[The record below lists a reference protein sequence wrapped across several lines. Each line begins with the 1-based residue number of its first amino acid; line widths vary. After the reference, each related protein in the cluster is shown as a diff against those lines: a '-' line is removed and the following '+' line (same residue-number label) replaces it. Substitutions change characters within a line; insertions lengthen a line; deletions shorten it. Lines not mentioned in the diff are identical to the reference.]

1 MPINCNFF
9 ALLKDDSVKKIE
21 LAQSVTEDIRNIFI
35 NSSYTLLND
44 DTEQI
49 LFDGNFKV
57 DEDEILYVEKELPA
71 TITEANSNPIGIET
85 LNLSD
90 DDIKALFWIE
100 DNIYYFQNFDKR
112 KLLQN
117 KSIIF
122 WSNNTFNKLN
132 ENAFI
137 VDNSINAIHKEG
149 KFYFK
154 SYANANKIIPLIEFF
169 EAASDIKIDEFA
181 QNDKL
186 AMDAEWLKGNSN
198 NDIRKHIT
206 FIQKSDILKKAKP
219 KSIKKTALKFNL
231 AIDLDPNDKI
241 ILPNDKKKCKEILYF
256 LNEQY
261 YEGLISGKKFKT
273 NSKREI

>member
-137 VDNSINAIHKEG
+137 V
-149 KFYFK
+149 
-154 SYANANKIIPLIEFF
+154 IIVLMP
-169 EAASDIKIDEFA
+169 
-181 QNDKL
+181 
-186 AMDAEWLKGNSN
+186 
-198 NDIRKHIT
+198 
-206 FIQKSDILKKAKP
+206 
-219 KSIKKTALKFNL
+219 SIKKENS
-231 AIDLDPNDKI
+231 
-241 ILPNDKKKCKEILYF
+241 ILNPMQMQIK
-256 LNEQY
+256 
-261 YEGLISGKKFKT
+261 
-273 NSKREI
+273 

>member
-21 LAQSVTEDIRNIFI
+21 LTQSVTEDIRNIFI
-35 NSSYTLLND
+35 NSLYTLLND

-49 LFDGNFKV
+49 LFDGNFNV
-57 DEDEILYVEKELPA
+57 TENEILYVEKELPT
-71 TITEANSNPIGIET
+71 TITEANSNPIGIEV

-117 KSIIF
+117 KSVIF
-122 WSNNTFNKLN
+122 WNNNTFNKLN

-154 SYANANKIIPLIEFF
+154 SYANANKIIPLIDFF

-186 AMDAEWLKGNSN
+186 TMDAKWLKENSN

-206 FIQKSDILKKAKP
+206 FISKSNILKKANPNK
-219 KSIKKTALKFNL
+219 IKKMASKFSLN
-231 AIDLDPNDKI
+231 IDLDNNRIK
-241 ILPNDKKKCKEILYF
+241 LPNNKKECKEILYF

-261 YEGLISGKKFKT
+261 YEGLISKKKFKT

>member
-9 ALLKDDSVKKIE
+9 ALLKDDSIKKIE
-21 LAQSVTEDIRNIFI
+21 LTQSVTEDIKNIFI

-49 LFDGNFKV
+49 LFDGNFNV
-57 DEDEILYVEKELPA
+57 TENEILYVEKELPT

-117 KSIIF
+117 KSVIF
-122 WSNNTFNKLN
+122 WNNNTFNKLN

-137 VDNSINAIHKEG
+137 IVLM
-149 KFYFK
+149 
-154 SYANANKIIPLIEFF
+154 P
-169 EAASDIKIDEFA
+169 
-181 QNDKL
+181 
-186 AMDAEWLKGNSN
+186 
-198 NDIRKHIT
+198 
-206 FIQKSDILKKAKP
+206 
-219 KSIKKTALKFNL
+219 SIKKENS
-231 AIDLDPNDKI
+231 
-241 ILPNDKKKCKEILYF
+241 ILNPMQMQIK
-256 LNEQY
+256 
-261 YEGLISGKKFKT
+261 
-273 NSKREI
+273 

>member
-9 ALLKDDSVKKIE
+9 ALLKDDSIKKIE
-21 LAQSVTEDIRNIFI
+21 LAQSVTEDIKNIFI
-35 NSSYTLLND
+35 DSSYTLLND

-49 LFDGNFKV
+49 LFDGNFNV
-57 DEDEILYVEKELPA
+57 TEDEILYVEKELPT

-85 LNLSD
+85 LNLSN

-219 KSIKKTALKFNL
+219 KSIKKTALKF
-231 AIDLDPNDKI
+231 DLNDKI

-261 YEGLISGKKFKT
+261 YEGLISKKKFKT